1 MSARLRIGTRGSA
14 LALWQARDAEA
25 RLSAAHPGVS
35 VEIVVLRTE
44 GDRFSDAR
52 LAASGGRGVF
62 VKEIQEAL
70 LAGTVDLG
78 VHSLK
83 DLPTEP
89 AAGTAIAA
97 ILDRADPRD
106 ALVSRGGGAL
116 ASLRP
121 GALLGTGS
129 PRRRGQIAAARPDVV
144 FAELR
149 GNVDT
154 RVRKVVAGELDGVVL
169 AVAGLTRLGIDEAL
183 WSPIPTE
190 VCLPAPGQG
199 AVAIE
204 TRAEDGPT
212 RALVAAL
219 DHEATATAAIAERA
233 FLAALG
239 AGCLAPAGAHAR
251 FEGDRLV
258 LDAVVAMADGSRAI
272 RESAAGSPRDPVAL
286 GWAVAEEILAAG
298 GDAIVRASR

>member
-1 MSARLRIGTRGSA
+1 MSARVRIGTRGSA
-14 LALWQARDAEA
+14 LALWQARDAAA
-25 RLSAAHPGVS
+25 RLSAAHPGLA
-35 VEIVVLRTE
+35 VELVVLKTE

-52 LAASGGRGVF
+52 LTASGGRGVF

-70 LAGTVDLG
+70 LARTIDLG

-89 AAGTAIAA
+89 AAGTAVAA
-97 ILDRADPRD
+97 ILERADPRD
-106 ALVSRGGGAL
+106 ALVSRGGAEVGSLPQGA
-116 ASLRP
+116 RI
-121 GALLGTGS
+121 GTGS
-129 PRRRGQIAAARPDVV
+129 PRRRGQIAAARPDLV
-144 FAELR
+144 FTELR

-154 RVRKVVAGELDGVVL
+154 RVRKLLEGELDAVVL
-169 AVAGLTRLGIDEAL
+169 AVAGLTRLGIDPAL
-183 WSPIPTE
+183 WSPIPPE

-212 RALVAAL
+212 RGLVEAL
-219 DHEATATAAIAERA
+219 DHAATAKAAIAERA

-239 AGCLAPAGAHAR
+239 AGCLAPAGALAR
-251 FEGDRLV
+251 IEGDRL
-258 LDAVVAMADGSRAI
+258 LLEAVVATTDGSRCL
-272 RESAAGSPRDPVAL
+272 RESRAGSPADPAAL

-298 GDAIVRASR
+298 GDEIVRASR